1 MTPSCPFMAAPSY
14 YNNKLSDN
22 RHFYSMGKAYSGQV
36 IPLDKGNNMYGKI
49 IDLSV
54 PLMSGIAS
62 DPERFLPE
70 IEYVDNKRGALQ
82 LAESFPGL
90 DPLALPRQEGWAVE
104 FVRMST
110 HAGTHMDAPYH
121 YHSHMDDGSASKT
134 IDEIPL
140 EWCIGPGVKLDF
152 RHFPDGYV
160 ATAHDIERELARIG
174 HPIAAGDIV
183 LVNTAAGGRYGS
195 EDFIHR
201 GCGMGREA
209 TLYLTERG
217 VRVVGTDAWSWDAPF
232 SHTRTKFEQS
242 GDISLIWEGHYAG
255 SQYPY
260 CQIEKLCNLE
270 LLPPC
275 GFNVISLPVKVYKAS
290 AGWARPVAIIE
301 AQAGE

>member
-1 MTPSCPFMAAPSY
+1 MAEWRIP
-14 YNNKLSDN
+14 
-22 RHFYSMGKAYSGQV
+22 V

-160 ATAHDIERELARIG
+160 VTARDIERELARID
-174 HPIAAGDIV
+174 HPLAVGDIV

-217 VRVVGTDAWSWDAPF
+217 VRVVGTDSWSWPRVSF
-232 SHTRTKFEQS
+232 PHRIEMPIIRQLIVIIGRRSHERTGRRHETVRIDRGNPNIDLVQK
-242 GDISLIWEGHYAG
+242 
-255 SQYPY
+255 
-260 CQIEKLCNLE
+260 
-270 LLPPC
+270 
-275 GFNVISLPVKVYKAS
+275 
-290 AGWARPVAIIE
+290 
-301 AQAGE
+301 